1 MARTPVV
8 AAGGIVLRQAET
20 PLIAVVRLRKRDEWV
35 LPKGKLDDG
44 ETPRAAAERE
54 VLEET
59 GHKVSVQEFLGTLFY
74 ESGGR
79 SKVVHY
85 WRMKASDGPVRELM
99 YDVKAVDW
107 LPLEE
112 AVARLSRGYEQAF
125 LKTVGPIALEAL
137 ANAETPRPS
146 RAKPVA
152 AEKRHGRRPA
162 AAPAVTEPAPA
173 SPQAMPDCLPITPI
187 AQDESAA
194 VANGIAEAKAAVEAT
209 EPVITPPFAAKPLML
224 DAAPAETARRNLIQ
238 KVRDWLRRAA

>member
-1 MARTPVV
+1 M
-8 AAGGIVLRQAET
+8 
-20 PLIAVVRLRKRDEWV
+20 
-35 LPKGKLDDG
+35 
-44 ETPRAAAERE
+44 PR
-54 VLEET
+54 
-59 GHKVSVQEFLGTLFY
+59 S
-74 ESGGR
+74 S
-79 SKVVHY
+79 
-85 WRMKASDGPVRELM
+85 
-99 YDVKAVDW
+99 
-107 LPLEE
+107 
-112 AVARLSRGYEQAF
+112 
-125 LKTVGPIALEAL
+125 
-137 ANAETPRPS
+137 RPS